1 MRFARQKSPIF
12 VNSYLARWLKI
23 MVMKKAMLPFLK
35 SDAEKGAARAEAAK
49 QQVRAA
55 KAALKRARKLFKAAK
70 KSAKQ
75 ARKKLEAT
83 VAATTRPPGK
93 PSRRQ
98 PVRLGQPA
106 AKAPAAKAP
115 KKAPK
120 KARKKAAVSRKPRR
134 ASKVRAPAAA
144 DHMRSA
150 SDVAKS
156 VIERLRSA
164 PPTLPPAPVIP
175 PDPDTTS
182 ESPEVKP
189 E

>member
-1 MRFARQKSPIF
+1 MA
-12 VNSYLARWLKI
+12 
-23 MVMKKAMLPFLK
+23 MKKAMLPFLK
-35 SDAEKGAARAEAAK
+35 SDAEKGAARADAAK

-75 ARKKLEAT
+75 ARKKLEAAA
-83 VAATTRPPGK
+83 AAT
-93 PSRRQ
+93 RRT
-98 PVRLGQPA
+98 PVRLGKPA
-106 AKAPAAKAP
+106 AKAPAVKAP
-115 KKAPK
+115 KKAPQ

-134 ASKVRAPAAA
+134 ARKVRAPAAT
-144 DHMRSA
+144 DHLRSA

-175 PDPDTTS
+175 EDPDTS
-182 ESPEVKP
+182 NDSPEVKP
-189 E
+189 S